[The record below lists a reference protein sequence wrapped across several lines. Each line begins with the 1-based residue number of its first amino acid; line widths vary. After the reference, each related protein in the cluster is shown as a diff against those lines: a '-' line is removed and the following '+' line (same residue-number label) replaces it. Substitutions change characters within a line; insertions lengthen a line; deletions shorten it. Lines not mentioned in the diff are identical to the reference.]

1 MSFNPQEHL
10 TDIHDKDYL
19 EVKWRLVWFREEHP
33 TWPIITQ
40 ITDRGDGWAI
50 VKAAVKNDE
59 GEIVATAHK
68 SDTKNNFADYLEKA
82 ETGAIGR
89 ALAMIGYGT
98 QFAPDIEEGERIAD
112 SPVKRSKKT
121 KKQTKKKL
129 GNFGTKVLKKGKC
142 PIHNCETQ
150 LFQKGGPDGPKWWG
164 HKKKDGDW
172 CNVDP
177 EKVKKAGAH

>member
-1 MSFNPQEHL
+1 MSFNPQNHL
-10 TDIHDKDYL
+10 TDIHGKDYL

-40 ITDRGDGWAI
+40 VTERGDGWAI
-50 VKAAVKNDE
+50 VKAAVKNDD

-68 SDTKNNFADYLEKA
+68 SDTKNNFPDYLEKA

-98 QFAPDIEEGERIAD
+98 QFAPDIEEGDRLAD
-112 SPVKRSKKT
+112 SPVKKNKKT
-121 KKQTKKKL
+121 TKKSSKNL
-129 GNFGTKVLKKGKC
+129 GTEVIDKGKC
-142 PIHNCETQ
+142 PVHNCETKQ
-150 LFQKGGPDGPKWWG
+150 FQKGGSEGPKWWG
-164 HKKKDGDW
+164 HKMKNGQY

-177 EKVKKAGAH
+177 NKVKKAGAH